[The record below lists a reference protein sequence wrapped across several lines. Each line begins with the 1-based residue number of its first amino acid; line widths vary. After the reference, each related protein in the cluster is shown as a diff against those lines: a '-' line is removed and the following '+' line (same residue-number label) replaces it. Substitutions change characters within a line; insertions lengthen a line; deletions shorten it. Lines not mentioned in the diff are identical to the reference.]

1 MSDWWRDLVALLL
14 WPGIAAGAV
23 LGWLL
28 LWMRRKLTA
37 RLQRR
42 VGPPFFQP
50 FYDTVKLLGK
60 QTVVPAGVNRVLFY
74 GLPLASLAAVAY
86 ALALIPAPFNP
97 ARGFNGDLIL
107 LIYLLE
113 VPAVC
118 EVIAGFSS
126 RSIYGQVGAAREA
139 LLGLGYNLP
148 FLAALLAVATAVGSF
163 SLTAMAGAPLGPIHA
178 VAALAFLLA
187 LPARLKSNPFSIPNA
202 EQELVGG
209 AHTEY
214 NGAPLAIFELA
225 HTLELVA
232 LCGVLGVLVLPATG
246 LPALDLVLY
255 LAFCALI
262 VAGVTALAA
271 GTGRIKIDQA
281 VRFYWRWGLAA
292 AGLSLIVALW

>member
-1 MSDWWRDLVALLL
+1 MSEWWRDLVALLL
-14 WPGIAAGAV
+14 WPGVAAGAV

-42 VGPPFFQP
+42 AGPPFFQP
-50 FYDTVKLLGK
+50 FYDTIKLLGK
-60 QTVVPAGVNRVLFY
+60 QTVIPAGVNRALFY

-86 ALALIPAPFNP
+86 ALALIPAPLSP
-97 ARGFNGDLIL
+97 ARGFNGDLIV

-118 EVIAGFSS
+118 EIMAGFSS

-148 FLAALLAVATAVGSF
+148 FLAALLAVATSVGSF
-163 SLTAMAGAPLGPIHA
+163 SLTVVAGAPIGLIHV

-232 LCGVLGVLVLPATG
+232 LCGLLAVLVLPATG
-246 LPALDLVLY
+246 LPILDLLLY
-255 LAFCALI
+255 LAFCALV
-262 VAGVTALAA
+262 VAGITALAA

-292 AGLSLIVALW
+292 AGLSLVVALW